1 EEDSLSGE
9 GKSCDFYSLW
19 PCPVAVPLSWWVKS
33 PFLSISCP
41 ELHLRLLHAW
51 KLADPSKPGSLFAFG
66 THWVDA
72 KGTTVQGDSHKNFT
86 SLLQSRISVGSVYKI
101 TGFGLRPPRKNFRT
115 SLFRHCLDLTPTT
128 QFLLQ
133 QPTTPPFCVDS
144 LQYFE
149 FEDFNGRVH
158 PPFPYLTDFVG
169 KIVSAGEP
177 NYVQRPG
184 SVACVQNLT
193 ITNERGVEVVVSLW
207 GDLAQVVDANAL
219 TIAGASN
226 SGVIAFAAFRVTQ
239 FSGKVGATSCS
250 ASRVCLHPSDS
261 RSDQLRSFFSTTPR
275 PVTYVPPKFSTPEKL
290 QTHVRESYRT
300 IHGLLAL
307 YESGADSE
315 TRYRCSAVIK
325 GFETHSPWF
334 YHACPNC
341 YKSVAPNHANFWC
354 PVHEAIQASDVQY
367 RYRLKLIVSD
377 NTAEA
382 TFVLLGM
389 TAERIMPIPAAVLV
403 RAYPNDYGRF
413 PPAIDFLVD
422 QNVEFEVQLPRFS
435 HANPF
440 GDFTICTI
448 SGLHIPRADLVN
460 ELPAPVLNPPSPPRP
475 HNTPMPGDPAY
486 VAPILTYVP
495 PPAAPPPIVV
505 DHSVNAPSRS
515 PPNIGSMQP
524 ETATLKARGKAKAVT
539 TEPPRKSPRGSKN
552 SSTKVLPASPS
563 DSDDDQPLSKIF
575 LKTHSPH
582 ISTMQDLSV
591 PSTFTTSP
599 PSQTTRSPVTKIVT
613 PPPKN
618 VTPTPSIRQQAAAI
632 HAFIDQSRS
641 TLSQMSVPV
650 LQHASNVN
658 HAPSNSS
665 LTLPLA
671 KVKIEKLMSPPSA
684 IPITPPLSIGDELQP
699 ELGRGK
705 RKQTKKKLFNA

>member
-1 EEDSLSGE
+1 
-9 GKSCDFYSLW
+9 
-19 PCPVAVPLSWWVKS
+19 
-33 PFLSISCP
+33 
-41 ELHLRLLHAW
+41 
-51 KLADPSKPGSLFAFG
+51 
-66 THWVDA
+66 
-72 KGTTVQGDSHKNFT
+72 
-86 SLLQSRISVGSVYKI
+86 
-101 TGFGLRPPRKNFRT
+101 
-115 SLFRHCLDLTPTT
+115 
-128 QFLLQ
+128 
-133 QPTTPPFCVDS
+133 
-144 LQYFE
+144 
-149 FEDFNGRVH
+149 
-158 PPFPYLTDFVG
+158 
-169 KIVSAGEP
+169 
-177 NYVQRPG
+177 
-184 SVACVQNLT
+184 
-193 ITNERGVEVVVSLW
+193 
-207 GDLAQVVDANAL
+207 
-219 TIAGASN
+219 
-226 SGVIAFAAFRVTQ
+226 
-239 FSGKVGATSCS
+239 
-250 ASRVCLHPSDS
+250 
-261 RSDQLRSFFSTTPR
+261 
-275 PVTYVPPKFSTPEKL
+275 
-290 QTHVRESYRT
+290 
-300 IHGLLAL
+300 
-307 YESGADSE
+307 
-315 TRYRCSAVIK
+315 
-325 GFETHSPWF
+325 
-334 YHACPNC
+334 
-341 YKSVAPNHANFWC
+341 
-354 PVHEAIQASDVQY
+354 
-367 RYRLKLIVSD
+367 
-377 NTAEA
+377 
-382 TFVLLGM
+382 M

-515 PPNIGSMQP
+515 SPNIGSMQP